1 MALTVGIHDIA
12 LATGHYALGLEDLAE
27 QHGVDPGKYTVGL
40 GQTTQTVPATD
51 EDIVTMAAAAAKQI
65 IAEHDA
71 GDIRTVLL
79 ATETGIDQSKAA
91 AVYVQDLLGLSS
103 STRAVELKQAC
114 YGGTSALQFAAGLV
128 HRDPEHR
135 VLVLA
140 SDIAKYDV
148 DSAGEATQGAAA
160 VAMLVSAD
168 PAVAVLEPTSGL
180 YTANVQDFW
189 RPNYR
194 STPMVDGKLSVS
206 LYLEAAEQAWKDYE
220 ARGGRAIEDFAA
232 FCYHQPFTKMAY
244 KAHAR
249 LLEIHGIDAHM
260 ARLDADLAH
269 TTSYNRLIGNSYTA
283 SLYVALLSLLDHAED
298 LSGRSVGML
307 SYGSGCVAEFF
318 GLSMVPGYRQRLRTS
333 SNQDAIARR
342 ESISYERYRA
352 IRDFEL
358 PEDGSSTVLEVDG
371 AGGFRL
377 RAVTEHSRMYEACHP
392 IQA

>member
-1 MALTVGIHDIA
+1 MFPIGIHDIA
-12 LATGHYALGLEDLAE
+12 LATGHYALDLEELAE
-27 QHGVDPGKYTVGL
+27 RHGVDPGKYTVGL
-40 GQTTQTVPATD
+40 GQSTQTVPATD

-65 IAEHDA
+65 MAEHDA

-91 AVYVQDLLGLSS
+91 AIYVQDLLGLPS

-114 YGGTSALQFAAGLV
+114 YGGTSALHFAAGLV
-128 HRDPEHR
+128 HRDPGHK

-140 SDIAKYDV
+140 SDIAKYDLG
-148 DSAGEATQGAAA
+148 SAGEATQGAAA

-168 PAVAVLEPTSGL
+168 PAVAVLEPVSGL

-206 LYLEAAEQAWKDYE
+206 LYLEAVEQVWKDYE
-220 ARGGRAIEDFAA
+220 ARGGRAIQDFAA
-232 FCYHQPFTKMAY
+232 FCYHQPFTRMAY

-249 LLEIHGIDAHM
+249 LLEVHGIDTDN
-260 ARLDADLAH
+260 ARLDADLAA
-269 TTSYNRLIGNSYTA
+269 TTVYNRLVGNSYTA
-283 SLYVALLSLLDHAED
+283 SLYVGLMSLLDHAED

-318 GLSMVPGYRQRLRTS
+318 GLSMVPGYRRRLRTS
-333 SNQDAIARR
+333 ANQSAIARR
-342 ESISYERYRA
+342 EPISYERYRE
-352 IRDFEL
+352 IREFEL
-358 PEDGSSTVLEVDG
+358 PEDGSPKVLAVDG
-371 AGGFRL
+371 AGPFRL
-377 RAVTEHSRMYEACHP
+377 RAVAEHSRMYEACHL

>member
-1 MALTVGIHDIA
+1 MLSPIGIHDLA
-12 LATGHYALGLEDLAE
+12 LATGHYALNLGELAE
-27 QHGVDPGKYTVGL
+27 RHGVDPGKYTLGL
-40 GQTTQTVPATD
+40 GQATQTVPATD

-65 IAEHDA
+65 LAEHDA
-71 GDIRTVLL
+71 GDIHTVLL

-91 AVYVQDLLGLSS
+91 AIYVQDLLGLPS

-128 HRDPEHR
+128 HRDPDHK
-135 VLVLA
+135 VLVLT
-140 SDIAKYDV
+140 SDIAKYDI

-168 PAVAVLEPTSGL
+168 PAIAVLEPGSGL

-206 LYLEAAEQAWKDYE
+206 LYIEAAEQAWKDYE
-220 ARGGRAIEDFAA
+220 ARGGRTIDDFAA

-244 KAHAR
+244 KAHSR
-249 LLEIHGIDAHM
+249 LLEIHGIGVDKE
-260 ARLDADLAH
+260 RLDADLAH
-269 TTSYNRLIGNSYTA
+269 TTVYNRLIGNSYTA
-283 SLYVALLSLLDHAED
+283 SLYVGLLSLLDHAED
-298 LSGRSVGML
+298 LSGRAVGLL

-333 SNQDAIARR
+333 ANREAIARR
-342 ESISYERYRA
+342 QPISYERYRA
-352 IRDFEL
+352 IRDFDL
-358 PEDGSSTVLEVDG
+358 PEDGSSKTLEIDG
-371 AGGFRL
+371 AGPYRL
-377 RAVTEHSRMYEACHP
+377 RAVAGHSRMYEARHP
-392 IQA
+392 IPA

>member
-1 MALTVGIHDIA
+1 MVLRIGIHDIA
-12 LATGHYALGLEDLAE
+12 LATGHYSLDLEELAK
-27 QHGVDPGKYTVGL
+27 QHDADPGKYTIGL
-40 GQTTQTVPATD
+40 GQSKQTVPATD
-51 EDIVTMAAAAAKQI
+51 EDIVTMAATAAKQI
-65 IAEHDA
+65 MAEHDT
-71 GDIRTVLL
+71 GGIRTVLL

-91 AVYVQDLLGLSS
+91 AIYVQDLLGLPS

-114 YGGTSALQFAAGLV
+114 YGGTSALHFAAGLV
-128 HRDPEHR
+128 HRDPDHQ

-148 DSAGEATQGAAA
+148 GSAGEATQGAAA

-168 PAVAVLEPTSGL
+168 PAVAVLEPGSGL

-206 LYLEAAEQAWKDYE
+206 LYLEALEQAWKDYE
-220 ARGGRAIEDFAA
+220 ARCGRTIEDFAA

-249 LLEIHGIDAHM
+249 LLEIHGIDTDR

-269 TTSYNRLIGNSYTA
+269 TTVYNRLIGNSYTA
-283 SLYVALLSLLDHAED
+283 SLYVGLMSLLDHAED
-298 LSGRSVGML
+298 LSGRSVALL

-318 GLSMVPGYRQRLRTS
+318 GLSMVPEYQQRLRTS
-333 SNQDAIARR
+333 ANKSAIGRR
-342 ESISYERYRA
+342 EPISYERYRA
-352 IRDFEL
+352 LRDFEL
-358 PEDGSSTVLEVDG
+358 PEDGSSKVLEVDS
-371 AGGFRL
+371 AGPFRL
-377 RAVTEHSRMYEACHP
+377 RAVTEHSRVYEARQL